1 MIDYFIAFIIIVVA
15 VFIWDWFEETKQKD
29 KKHCSKEEI
38 ALAQFLEKQQEINEL
53 FLVAKAEMRKI
64 SRK

>member
-1 MIDYFIAFIIIVVA
+1 MMDYFLAFIIIVVA
-15 VFIWDWFEETKQKD
+15 VFIWDWFEETKQED

-38 ALAQFLEKQQEINEL
+38 ALAEFLEKRKEINEL

>member
-38 ALAQFLEKQQEINEL
+38 SWSQSPN
-53 FLVAKAEMRKI
+53 
-64 SRK
+64 

>member
-1 MIDYFIAFIIIVVA
+1 MMDYFIAFIVIVIT
-15 VFIWDWFEETKQKD
+15 VFLWDWFEETKQEG
-29 KKHCSKEEI
+29 KKHYSEEEI
-38 ALAQFLEKQQEINEL
+38 ALAEFLEKRKEINEL

>member
-1 MIDYFIAFIIIVVA
+1 MMNYFIAFIIIVVG
-15 VFIWDWFEETKQKD
+15 VFIWDWFEETKQED

-38 ALAQFLEKQQEINEL
+38 ALAEFLEKRKEINEL

>member
-1 MIDYFIAFIIIVVA
+1 MMNYFIAFIIIVVA
-15 VFIWDWFEETKQKD
+15 VFIWDWFEETKQED

-38 ALAQFLEKQQEINEL
+38 ALAEFLEKREEINEL

>member
-1 MIDYFIAFIIIVVA
+1 MMNYFIAFIIIVVA

-38 ALAQFLEKQQEINEL
+38 ALAEFLEKRKEINEL